1 MQLHT
6 DTEWRGLIM
15 RTGSSAPQIVAEQE
29 SSVADPQQSQVG
41 EIPIGAGLPEQVQE
55 TRTAYGVSASKR

>member
-1 MQLHT
+1 
-6 DTEWRGLIM
+6 M

-29 SSVADPQQSQVG
+29 SSVAYPQQSQVG